1 MIRRSRKGVVFY
13 QFESLAQ
20 HAQVTH
26 AVFTRL
32 GGKSSGDFSSLNV
45 GQELGDDPPTVQENL
60 HLIFQTLGLNS
71 ARVATARQVHGARV
85 TVVGADQRG
94 TAQPQTDSLISAEPG
109 TCLLLRFAD
118 CLPLMLYDPVR
129 RAIALVHAGWRGLVA
144 GVVRN
149 TVLRL
154 QHAFAC
160 RPRDL
165 VAGLGPTI
173 GPCCYE
179 VGPDLILKL
188 QRVFDDPRQFLLPQ
202 PPGTPHFD
210 LPGAVRWQLRQEGV
224 QQIEASGMCTACHTD
239 EFFSHRAEQGRTG
252 RFAAVLALRTL

>member
-1 MIRRSRKGVVFY
+1 MIRQSRNGVVFY

-20 HAQVTH
+20 HAPVMH

-32 GGKSSGDFSSLNV
+32 GGKSSGDFGGLNV
-45 GQELGDDPPTVQENL
+45 GQELGDDPATVQENL
-60 HLIFQTLGLNS
+60 HLIFQTLGLS
-71 ARVATARQVHGARV
+71 PADVATARQVHGARV
-85 TVVGADQRG
+85 AVIGADERG
-94 TAQPQTDSLISAEPG
+94 TTQPQTDSLISAEPG
-109 TCLLLRFAD
+109 TCLVLRFAD

-129 RAIALVHAGWRGLVA
+129 QAIALIHAGWRGLVA
-144 GVVRN
+144 GVVGN

-173 GPCCYE
+173 GPCCYQ
-179 VGPDLILKL
+179 VGPELILEVR
-188 QRVFDDPRQFLLPQ
+188 RVLDEAGQFLLPQ
-202 PPGTPHFD
+202 SSGTLHFD
-210 LPGAVRWQLRQEGV
+210 LPGAVRWELRQAGV
-224 QQIEASGMCTACHTD
+224 QQIEDSGMCTACNTD

-252 RFAAVLALRTL
+252 RFAAVLALRTP

>member
-1 MIRRSRKGVVFY
+1 MIRWSRNGLVFY

-20 HAQVTH
+20 HTQVVH

-45 GQELGDDPPTVQENL
+45 GQEVGDDPATVQENL
-60 HLIFQTLGLNS
+60 HLILQTLGFDC
-71 ARVATARQVHGARV
+71 AQVATARQVHGARV
-85 TVVGADQRG
+85 AVVDANQRG
-94 TAQPQTDSLISAEPG
+94 TTQPQTDSLISAEPG

-129 RAIALVHAGWRGLVA
+129 SAIALVHAGWRGLVA

-160 RPRDL
+160 CPRDL

-179 VGPDLILKL
+179 VGPDLILEVK
-188 QRVFDDPRQFLLPQ
+188 RVFDDPSHFLVSQ
-202 PPGTPHFD
+202 PPGTWHLD
-210 LPGAVRWQLRQEGV
+210 LPGAVRWQLRQAGV
-224 QQIEASGMCTACHTD
+224 QQIEESGVCTACHTD

-252 RFAAVLALRTL
+252 RFAAVLALRKP